1 MFGGRALVAAVALLC
16 GIGGCAGVFAF
27 DGTSDSPGWHASGT
41 LRRPATLPPT
51 GDGYAIGTPWRQ
63 RESNFGTDELVEA
76 VVRAARVVS
85 RSAPGGTAAVGDLS
99 RRGGGASVEHR
110 SHQSG
115 RDVDVFFYAV
125 NSAGRPL
132 EPGSVML
139 HFDRNGK
146 ATRWSP
152 PKGTI
157 APSKPVPDARFDV
170 RRNWAFVRALL
181 QDPEIEVQWIFM
193 QKDLV
198 ARLLQQSMAE
208 GDEPALRARASQI
221 VRQPSDSE
229 VHDDHMHIRLFC
241 DPDDRSFGCGDR
253 GPARWWKKGWKYM
266 EPPFGRGP
274 DDAVASAL
282 IGLLRGRVPVSA
294 GAPGSTS

>member
-1 MFGGRALVAAVALLC
+1 MFGGRALVAAATLLC
-16 GIGGCAGVFAF
+16 GAGCAGVFAF
-27 DGTSDSPGWHASGT
+27 DGTSDSPGWHANGT
-41 LRRPATLPPT
+41 LRRPATLPLT
-51 GDGYAIGTPWRQ
+51 GDGYSIGTPWRE

-76 VVRAARVVS
+76 VVRAARAVS
-85 RSAPGGTAAVGDLS
+85 RLAPGGTAAVGDLS
-99 RRGGGASVEHR
+99 RRGGGPSVEHR

-125 NSAGRPL
+125 NAAGRPVA
-132 EPGSVML
+132 PGSVML
-139 HFDRNGK
+139 HFDRTGK

-152 PKGTI
+152 PKGTV
-157 APSKPVPDARFDV
+157 APSKPVPDARFDA

-198 ARLLQQSMAE
+198 ARLLQQSIVD
-208 GDEPALRARASQI
+208 GDDPALRARASQI

-241 DPDDRSFGCGDR
+241 DPDDRSMGCSDR

-274 DDAVASAL
+274 EDDVASAL
-282 IGLLRGRVPVSA
+282 VGLLRGRVPVSA
-294 GAPGSTS
+294 GATGSTS